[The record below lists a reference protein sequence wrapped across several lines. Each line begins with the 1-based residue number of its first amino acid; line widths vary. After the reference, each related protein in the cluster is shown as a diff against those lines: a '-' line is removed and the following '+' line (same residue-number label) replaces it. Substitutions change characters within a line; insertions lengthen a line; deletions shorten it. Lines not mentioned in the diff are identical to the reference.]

1 MITASFTAELH
12 CQYGRIGVA
21 HTQLEDHFVTSAD
34 IDGWLCT
41 QESKHFKPMRFLFT
55 FQRQTQTRTYYRITC
70 ADSWQYRGAEL
81 RQNNNGWLGVY
92 GTHVVGRMLD
102 ALNPINL
109 LPSTTWKIDMLD
121 AWNGDPNSAAHKD
134 FYLRNSDGFRVARST
149 LNPHREA
156 VLNGGSFLN
165 ASSREGDVL
174 VCRLSN
180 IELLDV

>member
-1 MITASFTAELH
+1 MIPANFTAQLH

-21 HTQLEDHFVTSAD
+21 HTQLQDHFVTSSD

-41 QESKHFKPMRFLFT
+41 QENKHFKP
-55 FQRQTQTRTYYRITC
+55 
-70 ADSWQYRGAEL
+70 G
-81 RQNNNGWLGVY
+81 
-92 GTHVVGRMLD
+92 
-102 ALNPINL
+102 
-109 LPSTTWKIDMLD
+109 
-121 AWNGDPNSAAHKD
+121 NGDPKNAAHKD
-134 FYLRNSDGFRVARST
+134 FYLRNSNGFRVARST
-149 LNPHREA
+149 LKPQREV